1 MRFDGDIVITD
12 PVYIVS
18 SDDWNKCKN
27 GKDISV
33 LGFENFMVDETI
45 CGDWQCYIVDDKN
58 KQIGHI
64 TADSGLSGVFLINEI
79 TKYSKKISS
88 YIKQDKY
95 IATVINDFHGDIQ
108 FSKSVQD
115 NIEYTKIKGIG
126 NINFQN
132 FLDI

>member
-12 PVYIVS
+12 PAYIVYS
-18 SDDWNKCKN
+18 GDWNKCKI
-27 GKDISV
+27 GKDLSV

-45 CGDWQCYIVDDKN
+45 CRDWGCYLVDDKN
-58 KQIGHI
+58 KQIGYI
-64 TADSGLSGVFLINEI
+64 TADSGLTGIFLLNEI
-79 TKYSKKISS
+79 KKYSKTMVN
-88 YIKQDKY
+88 YIKQNRHS
-95 IATVINDFHGDIQ
+95 ATIINNFQGDIQ